1 MARLERVAIAQ
12 AARAVFQLLRGDHV
26 DHIGSPNRKRGE
38 AEAPPLSSSA
48 RGNRAAPIDRSQVG
62 DSRRTRALPRYLA
75 FSTKRHAFRL
85 EHPHRRPSR
94 GARSRIHA
102 ETGAAHFQRSLA
114 ANVRSEAHTS
124 E

>member
-1 MARLERVAIAQ
+1 MRISDWSSDVCSSDL
-12 AARAVFQLLRGDHV
+12 
-26 DHIGSPNRKRGE
+26 

-75 FSTKRHAFRL
+75 FRTKRHAVRL
-85 EHPHRRPSR
+85 EHRHRRRSR

-114 ANVRSEAHTS
+114 AHVDLNTTLVAEEDVGRIRQRHDIADVL
-124 E
+124 

>member
-1 MARLERVAIAQ
+1 MARLERVASGQ

-75 FSTKRHAFRL
+75 FRTKR
-85 EHPHRRPSR
+85 
-94 GARSRIHA
+94 
-102 ETGAAHFQRSLA
+102 
-114 ANVRSEAHTS
+114 SEEHTS
-124 E
+124 ELQSLMRIPYAVFCLKKQKQIQHTNMIIKQ